1 MTNLI
6 WELKSLYL
14 DCTSPFQLLDISL
27 LLAKEKIV
35 FYQDNTLFLIVL
47 SILITRLLE
56 IVLILQVEDAF

>member
-1 MTNLI
+1 MI

-14 DCTSPFQLLDISL
+14 DYTSPFQLLYISL

-35 FYQDNTLFLIVL
+35 FYQDNTFFLIVL
-47 SILITRLLE
+47 SIFITCLLE

>member
-6 WELKSLYL
+6 WKLKSLYL

-35 FYQDNTLFLIVL
+35 FYQDNTFFLIVL
-47 SILITRLLE
+47 SILITCLLE

>member
-14 DCTSPFQLLDISL
+14 DCNSPFQLLYISL
-27 LLAKEKIV
+27 LLVKEKIV
-35 FYQDNTLFLIVL
+35 FYQDNTFFLIVL
-47 SILITRLLE
+47 SILITCLLE